1 MLSGIVVKTYNSYY
15 YVQDKDKVISCKL
28 RGRFKKGRFSLLVGD
43 EVNYTAVGHDSG
55 IIEEIL
61 PRRGVLK
68 RPAVANVDQVVLT
81 FAAANPDI
89 STTLVDKLL
98 ILAEDAQLDIMIC
111 VNKVDLAN
119 HDELAPVAELY
130 RQIGYPVLFTS
141 AKGGLGIEQLRSAL
155 YGKITAFAGPSG
167 AGKSSLLNAIETGL
181 QLVTGEVSAK
191 IGRGK
196 HTTRFAELLPLS
208 GGGFVV
214 DTPGFSATEFTDI
227 KPIELTYCFPE
238 IAVLAPQCKF
248 STCLHDREPQ
258 CAVKQAVLEGKI
270 AQTRYQTY
278 KSVLDELRENKKG
291 Y

>member
-141 AKGGLGIEQLRSAL
+141 AKGGLGIAQLRSAL

-238 IAVLAPQCKF
+238 IAALAPQCKF

-270 AQTRYQTY
+270 AQTRYHTY

>member
-1 MLSGIVVKTYNSYY
+1 MLNGIVVKTYNSYY

-43 EVNYTAVGHDSG
+43 EVNYALVGHDSG

-61 PRRGVLK
+61 PRRGMLK

-98 ILAEDAQLDIMIC
+98 ILAEDAQLDIIIC
-111 VNKVDLAN
+111 INKIDLAN
-119 HDELAPVAELY
+119 NEELDPVAELY
-130 RQIGYPVLFTS
+130 RQIGYPVIFAS
-141 AKGGLGIEQLRSAL
+141 AKSGLGIEQLRSAL

-167 AGKSSLLNAIETGL
+167 AGKSSLLNAIESGL

-227 KPIELTYCFPE
+227 ELIHLTYCFPE
-238 IAVLAPQCKF
+238 IAALAPECKF

-258 CAVKQAVLEGKI
+258 CAVKQAVLEEKI
-270 AQTRYQTY
+270 AQTRYNSY
-278 KSVLDELRENKKG
+278 KSVLEELRANKKG

>member
-238 IAVLAPQCKF
+238 IAALALQCKF

-270 AQTRYQTY
+270 AQTRYHTY